1 MCSHRVLAFALMTA
15 LMVGRASAQTPGIH
29 GFRDVETRVAVR
41 LAVEGAATRLARP
54 GCQDLFADFEDQS
67 GQRLSTKLA
76 ITAQRPLDAFGL
88 LRFVD
93 DRRALRCQWGGALAF
108 TQTGSWSIHVCGE
121 RFRLAFQRNRTA
133 TEIVVIHEFLHALG
147 LGENPPTTHAITE
160 QVNVR
165 CGD

>member
-1 MCSHRVLAFALMTA
+1 MCSHRILACALMTA
-15 LMVGRASAQTPGIH
+15 LMVARASAQTPRIH

-41 LAVEGAATRLARP
+41 LAVEGAAIRLARP
-54 GCQDLFADFEDQS
+54 GCQDVFADFEDQA
-67 GQRLSTKLA
+67 GQRLSTRLETSGK
-76 ITAQRPLDAFGL
+76 RPVDAFGS
-88 LRFVD
+88 LRFLD
-93 DRRALRCQWGGALAF
+93 DRAAPRCRWGRSLAF
-108 TQTGSWSIHVCGE
+108 TQTGSWSIHVCAE

-165 CGD
+165 CGY